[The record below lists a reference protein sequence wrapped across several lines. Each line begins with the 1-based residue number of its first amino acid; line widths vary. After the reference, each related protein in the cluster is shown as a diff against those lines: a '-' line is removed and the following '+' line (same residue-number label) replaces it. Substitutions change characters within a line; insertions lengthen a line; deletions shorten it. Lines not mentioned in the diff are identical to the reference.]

1 MLSRARKDS
10 GEEVLYLVD
19 VYSIDVNQERQ
30 VGRVCIDS
38 IHTRPTCRSVF
49 FGSMLFGGHLRIMKA
64 MRRIMEVSNNVEYS
78 IGFLGVPCVGREEEC
93 ASTEM
98 RLKFRSCRGL
108 ELFDYVR
115 P

>member
-1 MLSRARKDS
+1 
-10 GEEVLYLVD
+10 
-19 VYSIDVNQERQ
+19 
-30 VGRVCIDS
+30 
-38 IHTRPTCRSVF
+38 
-49 FGSMLFGGHLRIMKA
+49 MKA